1 MTFWQSRLPLSRRLK
16 LLFSDIVVV
25 VVVVVVVSS
34 VVNNW
39 FAVDVLKRKPD

>member
-1 MTFWQSRLPLSRRLK
+1 MTFWQSCLRLSRRLK